1 MIVKKSMKLSCRVRS
16 LGLLLMSLAMIG
28 HADEAAD
35 GNSAEGGSAL
45 VERLTALRPGIPIEG
60 VRATPLAGIYAL
72 ELRGGTI
79 FYGTADGRYMF
90 AGDMYELTDTNLV
103 NLAEAGRAA
112 KRQALMAQVDRREM
126 VVFAPEGE
134 TKAAI
139 NVFTDVDCGYC
150 QKLHLEVPKL
160 NEMGIEVRYL
170 AYPRAGVG
178 SQSYDKI
185 VSAWCAADRN
195 TAITRLKARQTIP
208 TLTCANP
215 VASQLDLGR
224 EVGVTGTPAIVLE
237 DGRLLPGYMPAE
249 QLAGALGI

>member
-1 MIVKKSMKLSCRVRS
+1 MSKSMKLSCRGRWW
-16 LGLLLMSLAMIG
+16 GLLFMGMTVIG

-35 GNSAEGGSAL
+35 ANVAQGGSAL

-60 VRATPLAGIYAL
+60 VRETPLAGIYAL
-72 ELRGGTI
+72 EIKGGTV

-90 AGDMYELTDTNLV
+90 AGDMYELTDSNLV

-112 KRQALMAQVDRREM
+112 KRQALMARVAPEEM
-126 VVFAPEGE
+126 VVFSPEGE

-178 SQSYDKI
+178 SESYQKI
-185 VSAWCAADRN
+185 VSAWCSADRN

-208 TLTCANP
+208 TLSCSNP

-249 QLAGALGI
+249 QLASALGI